1 MLHVADRHLDDLR
14 LFDST
19 SALLQVLGW
28 YESAEVGQTVVHA
41 VSSTFLD
48 DPV

>member
-19 SALLQVLGW
+19 SALLQVLRR
-28 YESAEVGQTVVHA
+28 YEPAKIGQAVVHA
-41 VSSTFLD
+41 ISPALLD